1 METPRDDPFPP
12 DAYSTRQALAERS
25 RHAELI
31 ASYLQQQQVAEAL
44 RAGDASSVCA
54 QHVHALL
61 CTYPLLVRR
70 KRSVQSMQ
78 ADERLMTFPHTLRAG
93 LWLLERYRSA
103 PDTRDPVFQRHLLDR
118 LPLVLNAP
126 PGEMLDRLLELS
138 APDAAAVSRVLED
151 GYSATVMTAE
161 ERGVLEG
168 DSHRNHPLEGEWV
181 PGRGMATRGD
191 ARTRLLCIGARLL
204 ERQEERDLLFGVM
217 TARLRR

>member
-1 METPRDDPFPP
+1 METPRDHPFTP
-12 DAYSTRQALAERS
+12 DAYNECEARAERA

-31 ASYLQQQQVAEAL
+31 AGYLQQRQVVEAL
-44 RAGDASSVCA
+44 RDGDHSIICV

-61 CTYPLLVRR
+61 CSYPLLVRR
-70 KRSVQSMQ
+70 KRPVRSMQ
-78 ADERLMTFPHTLRAG
+78 ADERLMAFPHTLRAG

-103 PDTRDPVFQRHLLDR
+103 PVTRDPEFQRQLLDS

-126 PGEMLDRLLELS
+126 PREMVERLLGLS
-138 APDAAAVSRVLED
+138 APDTAAVTRVLED

-168 DSHRNHPLEGEWV
+168 DPCRNHPLEGEWV
-181 PGRGMATRGD
+181 PGRGMATCGD

>member
-1 METPRDDPFPP
+1 METPSDHPFPP
-12 DAYSTRQALAERS
+12 DAYSTRQALAQRS

-31 ASYLQQQQVAEAL
+31 AGYLQQRQVVEAL
-44 RAGDASSVCA
+44 RNGDHSTVCV

-61 CTYPLLVRR
+61 CSYPLLVRS
-70 KRSVQSMQ
+70 KRPVRAMQ

-93 LWLLERYRSA
+93 LWLLKRYRSA
-103 PDTRDPVFQRHLLDR
+103 TDTRDPVFQRHLLEG

-126 PGEMLDRLLELS
+126 PGEMVERLLELS
-138 APDAAAVSRVLED
+138 APDTAAVTRVLED

-168 DSHRNHPLEGEWV
+168 DTCRNHPLEGEWV
-181 PGRGMATRGD
+181 PGRGMATCGD
-191 ARTRLLCIGARLL
+191 ARMRLLCIGARLL

>member
-1 METPRDDPFPP
+1 METPRDHPFPP
-12 DAYSTRQALAERS
+12 DAYNDFEARAERA

-31 ASYLQQQQVAEAL
+31 ARYLQQQQVVEAM
-44 RAGDASSVCA
+44 RDGDDSTVCV

-61 CTYPLLVRR
+61 CSYPLLVRR
-70 KRSVQSMQ
+70 KRPVRAMQ

-93 LWLLERYRSA
+93 SWLLERYRSA
-103 PDTRDPVFQRHLLDR
+103 PGTRDPVFQRQLLDD

-126 PGEMLDRLLELS
+126 PGEMVERLLELS
-138 APDAAAVSRVLED
+138 APDTAAVTRVLED

-168 DSHRNHPLEGEWV
+168 DPCRNHPLEGEWV

-204 ERQEERDLLFGVM
+204 ERQEERGLVFALM
-217 TARLRR
+217 SARLRS